1 MSKDFKPQDYFRY
14 KKLGTRW
21 QKPRGKQSK
30 LRKSKK
36 GAGKMPSIGRRSPR
50 KFRGLERG
58 FIKAT
63 VVKSVGDMNSVKDG
77 AVIISSSLGK
87 RKAAE
92 IAVIAQQRNIRLLN
106 MKSADAAKRR
116 HEEILKKK
124 EKKFTNKEK
133 AKAEKKEEEAKTESK
148 EETNRDKQ
156 NERKHSDL
164 TKS

>member
-21 QKPRGKQSK
+21 QKARGRQSK

-36 GAGKMPSIGRRSPR
+36 GAGAMPNVGYRSP
-50 KFRGLERG
+50 KKLRGLERG

-63 VVKSVGDMNSVKDG
+63 VVKSVEDMDSVKDE

-92 IAVIAQQRNIRLLN
+92 IARIAQQRNIRLLN
-106 MKSADAAKRR
+106 NKSAEAARKRE
-116 HEEILKKK
+116 EEIRKRKEEKSPKK
-124 EKKFTNKEK
+124 ET
-133 AKAEKKEEEAKTESK
+133 KAEKKEEKTEAETGRK
-148 EETNRDKQ
+148 E
-156 NERKHSDL
+156 
-164 TKS
+164 